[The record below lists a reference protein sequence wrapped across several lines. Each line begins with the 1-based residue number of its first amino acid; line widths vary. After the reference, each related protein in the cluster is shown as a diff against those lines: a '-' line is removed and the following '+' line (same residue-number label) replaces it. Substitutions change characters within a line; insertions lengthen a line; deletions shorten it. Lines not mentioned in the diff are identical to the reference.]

1 MEEKTSSAS
10 STPSSGYW
18 KMGSS
23 TDVPTEMGETPGVPS
38 PVLPSE
44 LTYNDQS
51 TILESSMGDCSTT
64 VMYDPSQ
71 NDTTMQELSTSNSP
85 VCSRTRSHDG
95 SMTIMSNFRT
105 TLEVDELK
113 KELEL
118 NISKNEAQPDNQ
130 EEERYSMTTEGIE
143 IMENTGKKEVYQH
156 GYSTEIAQT
165 KKLLEGITTLQDS
178 NQKLGILLKEEEENE
193 TGREKF
199 KMINN
204 NLILQAREYPIP
216 PKSHEVKIKELE
228 DAIGLTYI
236 KKTWK

>member
-1 MEEKTSSAS
+1 MEEKTTSAS

-105 TLEVDELK
+105 SLEVDQLK

-130 EEERYSMTTEGIE
+130 EEDRYSMTTEGIE

-178 NQKLGILLKEEEENE
+178 NQKLGILMKEEEMKQE
-193 TGREKF
+193 EKSS
-199 KMINN
+199 K
-204 NLILQAREYPIP
+204 
-216 PKSHEVKIKELE
+216 
-228 DAIGLTYI
+228 
-236 KKTWK
+236 